1 MILVYP
7 MLTSSSVNPTILPG
21 LIKTVEKYIIIYNM
35 NDVLNHAN
43 SIISK
48 SAGTAKGLAGAAATA
63 AVAAGVSAYISSKT
77 NRIVQKGKE
86 LELKEQKLK
95 QTQFPNQPGLTKK
108 QQADDI
114 SSAVG
119 KALEKSK
126 TPTGKIENF
135 DMPKYDTVSLEPTWI
150 KVNTDSGA
158 KLLGVKVVPFK
169 VKSTTGMVGLLMND
183 AELKKM
189 AYLSNK
195 FGRTVTRV
203 FFRAMRGLRIIPGF
217 SGKAVSGDI
226 KKDIVWASTQYGKNM
241 FVCLSQLDI
250 EAEDMFT
257 SPQAV
262 QRLHK
267 LGWASLVI
275 TDDVNKQATFC
286 MKEFGGICSTIPYSN
301 MFASL
306 GKEQHQVYKDLEDA
320 QRSAGPFFR
329 RKSTTKRKIF
339 SDK

>member
-7 MLTSSSVNPTILPG
+7 MLTSASVNPTVLPG
-21 LIKTVEKYIIIYNM
+21 LIKTVEKYIIIHNM

-43 SIISK
+43 NIISK
-48 SAGTAKGLAGAAATA
+48 TAGTAKSLAGVAATA
-63 AVAAGVSAYISSKT
+63 AIGAGVSAYINSKT
-77 NRIVQKGKE
+77 SRLVQKGKE
-86 LELKEQKLK
+86 IELKEQKLK
-95 QTQFPNQPGLTKK
+95 QTQIPNQPGLTTK
-108 QQADDI
+108 QYAGDVSQ
-114 SSAVG
+114 AVG
-119 KALEKSK
+119 KAIEKTK
-126 TPTGKIENF
+126 TPSGKIENF
-135 DMPKYDTVSLEPTWI
+135 DMPRYDTVSLEPTWI

-195 FGRTVTRV
+195 FGRTVARV
-203 FFRAMRGLRIIPGF
+203 FFRTMRGIRVPGF
-217 SGKAVSGDI
+217 SGKTVSGDI
-226 KKDIVWASTQYGKNM
+226 KKDVVWAQSQYGKNM
-241 FVCLSQLDI
+241 FICLSQLDI

-267 LGWASLVI
+267 LGWASLII

-306 GKEQHQVYKDLEDA
+306 GKEQHEVYKDLEDA
-320 QRSAGPFFR
+320 QRSAGPFFS